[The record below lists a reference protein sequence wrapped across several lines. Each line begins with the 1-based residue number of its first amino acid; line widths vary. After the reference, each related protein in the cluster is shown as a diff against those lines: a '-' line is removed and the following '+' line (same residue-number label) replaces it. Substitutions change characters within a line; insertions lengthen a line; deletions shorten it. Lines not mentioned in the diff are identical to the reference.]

1 VDVTIELLQFFGGYP
16 VFQVLTASCFS
27 DLETLKI
34 FTFNIELQGIT
45 YKSSTLVFCVPIAS
59 NLLSVFLV
67 KTG

>member
-1 VDVTIELLQFFGGYP
+1 MPVEFFQFPSGYP
-16 VFQVLTASCFS
+16 VFQVLAASCFS

-34 FTFNIELQGIT
+34 FTFNIELQDIT